1 MKSNKLI
8 DMADNQQINAISSA
22 NFNAKQDTESL
33 TKTLLIAVGTV
44 LLVGTIFITTPYFMK
59 ILPGSETQVIL
70 NEPHSEK
77 QFNAEYAAAFV
88 WTVKLKLEDLK
99 LNHRLQASINNDNKI
114 HIEGNISVQEELNW
128 KSFLKWYNG
137 KKGFPILLH
146 SVEAIETEGNIPEL
160 KSVWFGINPTA
171 YFSDG
176 RFGNIGT
183 VFEDGWKIVSI
194 EAWAVFI
201 ERDGTMITLAY

>member
-1 MKSNKLI
+1 MKPNKLI
-8 DMADNQQINAISSA
+8 DMAHNQQINMISTA
-22 NFNAKQDTESL
+22 DVKAEHGTQSL
-33 TKTLLIAVGTV
+33 TKKLLMSFGAVLVTV
-44 LLVGTIFITTPYFMK
+44 AIFITTPYFLK
-59 ILPGSETQVIL
+59 ILPGSQVKITL
-70 NEPHSEK
+70 NEPSSEK
-77 QFNAEYAAAFV
+77 QFNAEYAEAFV

-99 LNHRLQASINNDNKI
+99 LNHRLQANISSDNKI
-114 HIEGNISVQEELNW
+114 RVEGNISAQEKLNW
-128 KSFLKWYNG
+128 ENFLEWYNG
-137 KKGFPILLH
+137 KKGFPTLLH

-160 KSVWFGINPTA
+160 KSVWFDLNPTA

-176 RFGNIGT
+176 RFGNMGT